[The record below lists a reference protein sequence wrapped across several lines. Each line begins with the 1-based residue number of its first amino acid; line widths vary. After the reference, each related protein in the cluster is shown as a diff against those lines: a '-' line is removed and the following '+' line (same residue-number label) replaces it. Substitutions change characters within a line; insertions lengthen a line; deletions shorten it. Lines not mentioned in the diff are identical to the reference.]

1 VAAFFR
7 RLCRSAAQAIPT
19 TAPCERISRSPA
31 PQRPNSP
38 PQAMLEQPSPEAE
51 AMEPAS
57 AFAAIALS
65 AVSWD
70 GVLSMAGSRALRHAL
85 DYRHPYINY
94 GDAGMV
100 RLMDQLLRDMR
111 NKGAQ
116 HLMVEAAQ
124 ALNPRQ
130 RATAYAVAAE
140 IMRSDG
146 PLEPDERNI
155 LSNLATTLGLA
166 EDDTARVLSVMD
178 LLHADVMLE

>member
-1 VAAFFR
+1 MTA
-7 RLCRSAAQAIPT
+7 
-19 TAPCERISRSPA
+19 TAPRVSPA
-31 PQRPNSP
+31 PAMPQPASQ
-38 PQAMLEQPSPEAE
+38 PQAIHGPSPAE
-51 AMEPAS
+51 EGALAPAS
-57 AFAAIALS
+57 AFAAIALA

-85 DYRHPYINY
+85 DYRHPYCDY

-111 NKGAQ
+111 RKGAQ
-116 HLMVEAAQ
+116 HLMVEAAE

-130 RATAYAVAAE
+130 RSTAYAVAAE

-155 LSNLATTLGLA
+155 LGNLATTLGLP
-166 EDDTARVLSVMD
+166 EEETERVLSVMD
-178 LLHADVMLE
+178 LLHADVMRV